1 MVTIAMMFGT
11 SDIHAVAMVILYAN
25 SYRGNLVMSMIIMAI
40 LLTHTH
46 AVTMENFLLVQK
58 FFLIS

>member
-1 MVTIAMMFGT
+1 MMFGT

-58 FFLIS
+58 VP

>member
-1 MVTIAMMFGT
+1 MMFGT

-25 SYRGNLVMSMIIMAI
+25 SYRGNLMSMIIMAI

-46 AVTMENFLLVQK
+46 AVTMENSLLVQK
-58 FFLIS
+58 AP